1 MTIRACPYCG
11 KSGNLHFTVYSRRYN
26 RCTAC
31 DLIYRQTLESYGD
44 VVAKYREGYFDRY
57 SGDQLAGQRAR
68 LYEHILDLITGNQG
82 AGRLL
87 DVGTGCG
94 FFLVAAQKR
103 QWEVK
108 GVEPSLQSVE
118 MARRQ
123 HGLDVFAG
131 SLQEYGENSQFDA
144 ITFINVLEH
153 SIWPW
158 QEIDRA
164 QELLRPGGLIYLRFP
179 NGFLHSRINRLVNK
193 DPLANWLR
201 RFLVFHQ
208 YSFTT
213 RYIRRLLQNSG
224 FVQATIHNSPL
235 SEGDPHQLFPHA
247 SFATYVKRLIYL
259 IAEGTQIIT
268 FGQLFLG
275 PSLEVTAI
283 KPHSPNTQHQA

>member
-94 FFLVAAQKR
+94 FFLVAAQKKR
-103 QWEVK
+103 WEVK

-118 MARRQ
+118 VARRQ
-123 HGLDVFAG
+123 NGLDVFAG

-158 QEIDRA
+158 QEIGRA
-164 QELLRPGGLIYLRFP
+164 KELLRPGGLIYLRFP
-179 NGFLHSRINRLVNK
+179 NGFLHCRMHRLAQK
-193 DPLANWLR
+193 YGLANSVAKY
-201 RFLVFHQ
+201 LVFHK

-213 RYIRRLLQNSG
+213 KYIRRLLHDYG
-224 FVQATIHNSPL
+224 FQQISIFNSPL
-235 SEGDPHQLFPHA
+235 SEGDPSNLFPNKILS
-247 SFATYVKRLIYL
+247 SFVKKFIFLTARSFEVISGQQLL
-259 IAEGTQIIT
+259 LGT
-268 FGQLFLG
+268 
-275 PSLEVTAI
+275 SLEATARKI
-283 KPHSPNTQHQA
+283 N